1 MGKNEK
7 TPITVNDK
15 EYFVEDMTDRQKAL
29 LNHINDLDR
38 KISSMRFNLDQ
49 LGVGREAFV
58 IALTQSLESEAISD
72 EDYDKNGDN

>member
-15 EYFVEDMTDRQKAL
+15 EYFVEDMTEQEKTF

-38 KISSMRFNLDQ
+38 KLASSQFNIDQ
-49 LGVGREAFV
+49 LNLGRAKAVELLAG
-58 IALTQSLESEAISD
+58 SLEAEQ
-72 EDYDKNGDN
+72 ETVN